1 MNRLIFF
8 IGMLILLLSSSIFAE
23 TEQEEM
29 ERLQR
34 QLNNQV
40 FGTQQEQVPAAPS
53 RHVQSRVKN
62 VKPEPKPAAAAATTT
77 ADSSGLPL
85 ETFTGYTLAG
95 LHLTME
101 KVAVMEALKAAGY
114 ACNLPQAAQMAMV
127 FGAGRTMCIFISQEA
142 PKYAIVGF
150 TNGRL
155 LDLET
160 HEMYRTE
167 FPEEFFKRARDKFMA
182 SYQASARCK
191 KKRKGEICEV
201 FGHGY
206 RILFRTEKTSNGA
219 KIVHRVGRI

>member
-40 FGTQQEQVPAAPS
+40 FGTQQEQAPAAPS

-167 FPEEFFKRARDKFMA
+167 FPEEFFKRVLSLYVPHNSLSHNRFARSGK
-182 SYQASARCK
+182 SRLVISAENCHE
-191 KKRKGEICEV
+191 KG
-201 FGHGY
+201 
-206 RILFRTEKTSNGA
+206 
-219 KIVHRVGRI
+219 RVLSAPGDR